1 MSLFFGKG
9 EDSSGFRLAGGKGKE
24 TFRPLPTYASLYI
37 SLVKSKKK
45 KDLLTLDIGVF
56 TLFFF
61 FREEVER
68 PKRSGIFQLAMT
80 FLI

>member
-1 MSLFFGKG
+1 V
-9 EDSSGFRLAGGKGKE
+9 GKE

-37 SLVKSKKK
+37 SLVKSKKKK

-80 FLI
+80 FFI